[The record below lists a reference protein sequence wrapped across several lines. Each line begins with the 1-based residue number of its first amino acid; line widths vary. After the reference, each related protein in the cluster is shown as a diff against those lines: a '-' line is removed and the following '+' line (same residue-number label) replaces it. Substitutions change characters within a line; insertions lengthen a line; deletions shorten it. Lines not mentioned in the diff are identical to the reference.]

1 MGFWAKSLRIF
12 NSIRENGKQSI
23 RQLAERTGLCKSS
36 VHRHTQAM
44 ARRDRHPESW
54 LWETEEGRG
63 WLLRL
68 VVATLFI
75 FGLKRGVGAETISVF
90 FGRLGLEAHVGCS
103 PSALRGVLD
112 VLEQAILKTA
122 AAWEHDGTA
131 NGETRPI
138 IGAVD
143 ETFLERMLL
152 VFMDLASGYLLLEEA
167 AEDRTYDTWYARVK
181 ARLDLLGV
189 GVLYVVSDRAKAL
202 IKLAETGLEC
212 LRVPDL
218 FHLIHALAKSYSL
231 TIFSRLSQ
239 AQQALQRAQERL
251 ATSQASHPGAP
262 EGQQAQALV
271 EECEA
276 EVQRWQSVRMAY
288 RNHLETL
295 SLIVHPWWLLDSR
308 RQTSQEVEG
317 QLHAEIAAL
326 EALIEAHGLPVK
338 KNALDKVRK
347 QLAGVSALVDL
358 WWQRVR
364 QDVQQQVA
372 LTPVWTEWI
381 EELLLPLM

>member
-1 MGFWAKSLRIF
+1 
-12 NSIRENGKQSI
+12 
-23 RQLAERTGLCKSS
+23 
-36 VHRHTQAM
+36 
-44 ARRDRHPESW
+44 
-54 LWETEEGRG
+54 
-63 WLLRL
+63 

-75 FGLKRGVGAETISVF
+75 FGLKRGVGAETISEF
-90 FGRLGLEAHVGCS
+90 FGRLRLEAHVGCS
-103 PSALRGVLD
+103 PSAVRGVMQA
-112 VLEQAILKTA
+112 LEQAILEMAT
-122 AAWEHDGTA
+122 AWEQDGIA
-131 NGETRPI
+131 HRETRPI

-189 GVLYVVSDRAKAL
+189 GVLYMVSDRAKAL

-212 LRVPDL
+212 LSVPDL
-218 FHLIHALAKSYSL
+218 FHLMHDLAKSYSL
-231 TIFSRLSQ
+231 AIFSRLSQ
-239 AQQALQRAQERL
+239 AQQALHRAQERL

-326 EALIEAHGLPVK
+326 ETGALGDSYA
-338 KNALDKVRK
+338 
-347 QLAGVSALVDL
+347 SAF
-358 WWQRVR
+358 WC
-364 QDVQQQVA
+364 
-372 LTPVWTEWI
+372 
-381 EELLLPLM
+381 